1 MDTSLVIIGLILS
14 FAWGIFCGV
23 MIKPWWLALLLAGI
37 VGWYIPEA
45 LRALFGG

>member
-1 MDTSLVIIGLILS
+1 MDTSLVIISLILG